1 MSTRSLSARSQLSQ
15 VHCDRKMPS
24 LNNFHIEFDQ
34 PSSHIYKPGEI
45 VSGYVIIGLA
55 KEKLA
60 EALKLTAKGE
70 AKVSWDETSSTT
82 DSDGNST
89 TTTYSGTELYFS
101 VNILLL
107 ESSDDG
113 KVHLPAGLSRYPFCI
128 QLPHNI
134 PCNFED
140 RVGHVRYTIHAIIVR
155 PWRFNH
161 KCKVALTI
169 NTPYDLNIRREQC
182 IGISEE
188 ISETFSCCCCLS
200 SDTVN
205 AHIKVPMTGFVPG
218 QWLEVF
224 FELKDTAVIA
234 ALQKICVKLQKALEY
249 RANVSRKRVRTTV
262 ASVHKQMQS
271 DKLTDFTLRILVPS
285 TPSSELEFC
294 NIINLK
300 YILRIGFHSSKTYP
314 KIVREYPILIGTIP
328 LQSLLLTPAI
338 SASPPILQYTS
349 NEEVT
354 AESNIASAPP
364 LYEECYMKR

>member
-1 MSTRSLSARSQLSQ
+1 ML
-15 VHCDRKMPS
+15 S
-24 LNNFHIEFDQ
+24 LNNFRIEFDQ
-34 PSSHIYKPGEI
+34 PNGPVYKPGEI
-45 VSGYVIIGLA
+45 VSGYVIIDLAEEELA
-55 KEKLA
+55 K
-60 EALKLTAKGE
+60 ALKLTAKGE
-70 AKVSWDETSSTT
+70 AKVSWNEISSTT
-82 DSDGNST
+82 ENFIST
-89 TTTYSGTELYFS
+89 PTTYSGTEIYFG

-161 KCKVALTI
+161 ECKVALTI

-188 ISETFSCCCCLS
+188 ISETFSCCCC
-200 SDTVN
+200 DTVN

-249 RANVSRKRVRTTV
+249 RANLSRKRVRTTV
-262 ASVHKQMQS
+262 ASVYKQMQS
-271 DKLTDFTLRILVPS
+271 DKVTDFTLRILIPS
-285 TPSSELEFC
+285 TPPSELKFC
-294 NIINLK
+294 DIIHLK

-328 LQSLLLTPAI
+328 LQSLLLTPAV
-338 SASPPILQYTS
+338 SASPPILQYIHQS
-349 NEEVT
+349 
-354 AESNIASAPP
+354 
-364 LYEECYMKR
+364 KK